1 MASIKCAKG
10 GIILSNLD
18 EYALTIIK
26 IDDEYHL
33 YDLITKEI
41 YPSMSLDYIQELLDK
56 WNKQHKSRQ
65 RYAIIKIII

>member
-1 MASIKCAKG
+1 M
-10 GIILSNLD
+10 SNLD

>member
-1 MASIKCAKG
+1 M
-10 GIILSNLD
+10 SNLD

-41 YPSMSLDYIQELLDK
+41 SPSMSLDYIQELLDK